1 MFRASSY
8 GSVLYLIA
16 FGVAQGGFAAGKENQ
31 KAKISEPGRGPDWKG
46 ICAARQPADLQ
57 HHRGLAPI
65 KTIVNDPIVNDSIPN
80 DSIVNDSIL
89 ERRRKLATTQN
100 LRGAPRNG
108 TLVVQCHLPMFWRRF
123 LGGRP

>member
-1 MFRASSY
+1 VRFRRRKRKSK
-8 GSVLYLIA
+8 
-16 FGVAQGGFAAGKENQ
+16 GKNQ

-89 ERRRKLATTQN
+89 LSGAGN
-100 LRGAPRNG
+100 WPPRGIFAARLEMG
-108 TLVVQCHLPMFWRRF
+108 L
-123 LGGRP
+123 